1 MSFTEINTN
10 SIVFRKH
17 RYRLDL
23 SFRMVLLYFK
33 AIRDEGLTIPERV
46 EVSLKALVLDDTS
59 KLRFEDKGQLLS
71 EIFNTK
77 INNDRDRIRTKVLKS
92 GKRSFDFDE
101 DESLIKAGF
110 QQQYGIDLDR
120 DSLSWERFTTM
131 LDGLNEDTQ
140 FKKVVRLRLTKV
152 SDDMDADTQ
161 TYLKQMKLIYGLK
174 QAHTDGDGKLT
185 PDELSIELAN
195 LDMPHK
201 ALRMKELREQGK
213 I

>member
-1 MSFTEINTN
+1 MSFTSISQNT
-10 SIVFRKH
+10 IEYKGH
-17 RYRLDL
+17 RYQLDL

-77 INNDRDRIRTKVLKS
+77 INNDRDRIRAKVLKP

-110 QQQYGIDLDR
+110 QQQYGIDLDKTT
-120 DSLSWERFTTM
+120 LSWERFTTM

-140 FKKVVRLRLTKV
+140 FKKVIRFRQTKV

>member
-1 MSFTEINTN
+1 MSFTDINTN
-10 SIVFRKH
+10 SIVFRKR

-59 KLRFEDKGQLLS
+59 KLRFENKGQLLS
-71 EIFNTK
+71 EIFNKK

-140 FKKVVRLRLTKV
+140 FKKVVRFRLAKV

>member
-1 MSFTEINTN
+1 
-10 SIVFRKH
+10 
-17 RYRLDL
+17 
-23 SFRMVLLYFK
+23 MVLLYFK
-33 AIRDEGLTIPERV
+33 AIRDEGLTISERV

-140 FKKVVRLRLTKV
+140 FKKVVRFRLTKV

>member
-1 MSFTEINTN
+1 MSFTDINTN

-17 RYRLDL
+17 RYCLDL

-140 FKKVVRLRLTKV
+140 FKKVVRFRLAKV